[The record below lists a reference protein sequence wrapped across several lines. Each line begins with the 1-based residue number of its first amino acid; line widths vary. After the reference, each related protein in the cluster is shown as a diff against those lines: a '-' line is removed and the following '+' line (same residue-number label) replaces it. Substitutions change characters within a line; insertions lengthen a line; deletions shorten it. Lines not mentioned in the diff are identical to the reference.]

1 MFILEDDKL
10 SAECLSIIKD
20 RQKGT
25 LHPEQH
31 IRHFPEVAPQKK
43 PSLIVLTQ
51 RFKRKGLMPFL

>member
-31 IRHFPEVAPQKK
+31 IRHFPEVAPPQKK
-43 PSLIVLTQ
+43 ALLN
-51 RFKRKGLMPFL
+51 RFNATL